1 MTWPSGHDQPAAGTR
16 TCRARPLPGTVRPGR
31 LDSPEPPSVDDRTV
45 FPVHHVAACCV
56 IGAALWAGVI
66 TVGRV
71 ALDVL
76 LHLG

>member
-1 MTWPSGHDQPAAGTR
+1 
-16 TCRARPLPGTVRPGR
+16 
-31 LDSPEPPSVDDRTV
+31 V